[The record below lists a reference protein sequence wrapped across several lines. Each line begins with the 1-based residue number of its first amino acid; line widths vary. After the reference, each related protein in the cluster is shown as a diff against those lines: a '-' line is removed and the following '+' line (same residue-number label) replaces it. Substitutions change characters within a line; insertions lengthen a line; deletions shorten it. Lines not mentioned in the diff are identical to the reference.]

1 MKVYISVPINGRE
14 EETFEK
20 KYIVA
25 ETRAKTII
33 ERLRKLPEY
42 KDAEFVTTFDINP
55 LGSVTEAQAMG
66 RCVTALLESD
76 VVFFDV
82 REPQYFANSKGCNF
96 EQELATDYGIH
107 CRWIECEKGED
118 TFSITF

>member
-1 MKVYISVPINGRE
+1 MKVYISTPLNGRH

-25 ETRAKTII
+25 EARTRTII
-33 ERLRKLPEY
+33 EHLRRLPEY

-55 LGSVTEAQAMG
+55 LGEVTEAQAMG

-76 VVFFDV
+76 VVFLDT
-82 REPQYFANSKGCNF
+82 RNPEMFANSKGCTF
-96 EQELATDYGIH
+96 EQDLATEYGIH
-107 CRWIECEKGED
+107 CRWIEEDHGED
-118 TFSITF
+118 SFSITF